1 MNPLDRARAGLRTIT
16 SDPVGRRAYVG
27 RLKWLLRGT
36 GDLHAHSLE
45 YRAGLTGRWAIPVER
60 SAPDDEVVL
69 HCPDGCSAHAPL
81 SHLYERR
88 YVYRLRRTVAST
100 ASGATLMCGSSEPPF
115 FVRESI
121 TWPYESILTHGLE
134 VPEMGQAKERVSR
147 AIVFPTTPNYY
158 HWLIED
164 VPAVVRAACE
174 APDTPLL
181 AYSEGITE
189 RHQMVTGLLGSEL
202 HPAPVV
208 LAIDEQVM
216 AGRSSDS
223 WFVHPADAALLKQL
237 GQELTGHN
245 GAHEDL
251 GKDRIERIYVSRRGT
266 SRPLPDEE
274 RMESELAQRGFHI
287 LRLEEMPWPEQVRAF
302 QRARLIVAPHGAGL
316 ANLVFTPSGAT
327 VIELTFGLHY
337 NRCFEWICHVAA
349 HDYLKVDGDSGATD
363 PIAQVLELIDDLRA

>member
-1 MNPLDRARAGLRTIT
+1 MRTIT

-27 RLKWLLRGT
+27 RLKWLMRGT

-45 YRAGLTGRWAIPVER
+45 YRAGLTGRWAIPTER
-60 SAPDDEVVL
+60 STPDEQIVL

-88 YVYRLRRTVAST
+88 YVYRLQRTVAST

-134 VPEMGQAKERVSR
+134 VPEVRQAKERVPR
-147 AIVFPTTPNYY
+147 AIVFPTTSNYY

-164 VPAVVRAACE
+164 VPAVIRAARQ
-174 APDTPLL
+174 APDAPLL
-181 AYSEGITE
+181 AYTEGVTE
-189 RHQMVTGLLGSEL
+189 RHQMVAGLLGCEL
-202 HPAPVV
+202 RPAPVV
-208 LAIDEQVM
+208 MAMDEQVL
-216 AGRSSDS
+216 AGRASDS
-223 WFVHPADAALLKQL
+223 WFAHPADTALLREM
-237 GQELTGHN
+237 GHDLTGHD
-245 GAHEDL
+245 GTPGTD
-251 GKDRIERIYVSRRGT
+251 RIYVSRRGT

-274 RMESELAQRGFHI
+274 RLESELAQRGFTI

-302 QRARLIVAPHGAGL
+302 QRARVIVAPHGAGL
-316 ANLVFTPSGAT
+316 ANLVFTPAGAT

-337 NRCFEWICHVAA
+337 NRCFEWICHVAG
-349 HDYLKVDGDSGATD
+349 HEYMKVDGDSGAAD
-363 PIAQVLELIDDLRA
+363 PIARTLTIVDALPD